1 MGGTAQRWPM
11 RWPAR
16 VSAPPGEAVG
26 VLEYSKQVKVGV
38 LECSKA
44 GKGRVLEYSKQGN
57 GASQRTAWRDSLSS
71 VTPIALASA
80 ARSDCKRAVSL
91 TNML

>member
-1 MGGTAQRWPM
+1 MADAMAGASQRAAWRGSRGT
-11 RWPAR
+11 
-16 VSAPPGEAVG
+16 G
-26 VLEYSKQVKVGV
+26 L
-38 LECSKA
+38 LKA

-57 GASQRTAWRDSLSS
+57 DASQLTAWRDSLSS

-91 TNML
+91 TNVL